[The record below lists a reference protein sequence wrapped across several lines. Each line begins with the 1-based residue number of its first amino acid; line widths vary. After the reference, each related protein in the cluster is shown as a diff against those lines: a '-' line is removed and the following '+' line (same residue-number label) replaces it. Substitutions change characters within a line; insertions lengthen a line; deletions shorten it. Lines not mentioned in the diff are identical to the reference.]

1 MSSAKLTLIGINN
14 YLLKAGDNLFKEMVL
29 PEGLDIETL
38 TDTIILNGAEFEVL
52 YSNPKFFQDA
62 IGNWSKK
69 WYRTIDKWVKALAVE
84 YSPLENYDRIEEWTE
99 NETNSNNFNSNENS
113 NGNSNSN
120 TKVSAFNSSSLVP
133 ESSNDLTNNYSGTTS
148 GSNNGLVDSIHKGRI
163 HGNIGVT
170 TSQQMLQSELDLAYW
185 NLYEK
190 ISALFLSEFVIPVY

>member
-1 MSSAKLTLIGINN
+1 MSSAKLTLVGMNN

-69 WYRTIDKWVKALAVE
+69 WYRTIDKWVKALSVE
-84 YSPLENYDRIEEWTE
+84 YSPLENYDRIEEWTDTNHGE
-99 NETNSNNFNSNENS
+99 DYASGNGTNESINR
-113 NGNSNSN
+113 
-120 TKVSAFNSSSLVP
+120 VSAFNSNSLENDSANSSSINNSN
-133 ESSNDLTNNYSGTTS
+133 SSRTDTNG
-148 GSNNGLVDSIHKGRI
+148 VHQGRI

>member
-1 MSSAKLTLIGINN
+1 MSSAKLTLVGVNN

-69 WYRTIDKWVKALAVE
+69 WYRTIDKWVKALSVE
-84 YSPLENYDRIEEWTE
+84 YSPLENYDRIEEWTDTNHGE
-99 NETNSNNFNSNENS
+99 DYTSGNGINESINR
-113 NGNSNSN
+113 
-120 TKVSAFNSSSLVP
+120 VSAFNSNSLENDSANSSTI
-133 ESSNDLTNNYSGTTS
+133 SNANNSRTNT
-148 GSNNGLVDSIHKGRI
+148 NGVHQGRI
-163 HGNIGVT
+163 HGNIGVI

-190 ISALFLSEFVIPVY
+190 ISTLFLSEFVIPVY